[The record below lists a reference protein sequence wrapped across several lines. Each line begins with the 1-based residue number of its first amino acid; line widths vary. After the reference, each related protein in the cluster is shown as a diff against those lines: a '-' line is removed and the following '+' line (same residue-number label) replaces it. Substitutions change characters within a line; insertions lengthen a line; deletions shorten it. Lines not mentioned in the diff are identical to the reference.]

1 LNNTIGGNN
10 MKLTMILSA
19 TGLATAAAA
28 VTAAIFLFRKG
39 TKKHPPRMTLKELY
53 KDNAIKYGDDYPF

>member
-1 LNNTIGGNN
+1 

-19 TGLATAAAA
+19 AGFATATAA

-53 KDNAIKYGDDYPF
+53 KDNAIEYGDDYPF